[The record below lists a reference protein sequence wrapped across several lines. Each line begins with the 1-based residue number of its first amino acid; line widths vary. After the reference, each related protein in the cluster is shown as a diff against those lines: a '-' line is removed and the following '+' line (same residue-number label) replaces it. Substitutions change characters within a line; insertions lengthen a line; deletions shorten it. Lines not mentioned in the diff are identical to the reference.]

1 MRGNP
6 DIAIN
11 CQGFS
16 NIYFHKIVATVE
28 GSFTLNIRIIYFKN
42 FLNGFFCKYTLGE
55 EEGIGEDCYFFF
67 SSWQYVSKDFTL
79 ICKNREIQLK
89 LIHKS

>member
-55 EEGIGEDCYFFF
+55 EEGIGEDCYFFLAHGNMF
-67 SSWQYVSKDFTL
+67 PRTLLWFAKTEKSS
-79 ICKNREIQLK
+79 
-89 LIHKS
+89 